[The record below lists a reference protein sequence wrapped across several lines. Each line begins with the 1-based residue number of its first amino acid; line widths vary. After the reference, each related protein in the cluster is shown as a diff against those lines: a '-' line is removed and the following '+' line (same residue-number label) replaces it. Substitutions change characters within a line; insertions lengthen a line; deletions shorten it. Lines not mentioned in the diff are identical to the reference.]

1 MIIPEYT
8 QGDWYAAVAEGVVVM
23 LPPTATPALVR
34 ETWAALR
41 DGAGFDGQVS
51 LLGKQR
57 ADDLPALAVVDVAEG
72 RVRAVLRGGIEV
84 EVIAHGVPTI
94 LGGHST
100 VPLAEQVVSDAEL
113 VSVRAPA
120 RDRGPD
126 RRERSAVH
134 MPVLAAVVGAQSV
147 RIQLRAATSS
157 SQINELTIERPRAAA
172 LAAVPAPVTRG
183 RRQATGRHDHDG
195 QTVHST
201 DLADVRRQLPEWGDG
216 AVPGPF
222 RVPGSG
228 APAKLRLSTG
238 LVVSLDRAVLLGRA
252 PQVSRVANAELPRL
266 VTVASPEQDISR
278 THAEVRVEGDDV
290 LVTDLHSTNGVLV
303 TPAGEAA
310 RRLHPGEPT
319 LLRPGTV
326 VDLGEGVTFSVERG

>member
-23 LPPTATPALVR
+23 LAPTAKPALVR
-34 ETWAALR
+34 EAWAALR
-41 DGAGFDGQVS
+41 EGSGFDGQVR
-51 LLGKQR
+51 LLGRLR
-57 ADDLPALAVVDVAEG
+57 ADDLPALAVVDVAGG
-72 RVRAVLRGGIEV
+72 RVRAVVRGGIEV
-84 EVIAHGVPTI
+84 EVIAHGVPTV
-94 LGGHST
+94 LGGHGAHGT
-100 VPLAEQVVSDAEL
+100 APLAEQVVEDAEL
-113 VSVRAPA
+113 VSLRALAQPTA
-120 RDRGPD
+120 GPRDR
-126 RRERSAVH
+126 SIIH
-134 MPVLAAVVGAQSV
+134 LPVLAAVVGAQSV
-147 RIQLRAATSS
+147 RIQLRVATSS
-157 SQINELTIERPRAAA
+157 SQIDELTVERPRVLPATTTPPLDVGRSARRRERGAAGSAGGPVDRPSDVERGEAAA
-172 LAAVPAPVTRG
+172 PLRAAA
-183 RRQATGRHDHDG
+183 
-195 QTVHST
+195 
-201 DLADVRRQLPEWGDG
+201 
-216 AVPGPF
+216 
-222 RVPGSG
+222 SG

-303 TPAGEAA
+303 TAAGDGA

-319 LLRPGTV
+319 VLSPGTV